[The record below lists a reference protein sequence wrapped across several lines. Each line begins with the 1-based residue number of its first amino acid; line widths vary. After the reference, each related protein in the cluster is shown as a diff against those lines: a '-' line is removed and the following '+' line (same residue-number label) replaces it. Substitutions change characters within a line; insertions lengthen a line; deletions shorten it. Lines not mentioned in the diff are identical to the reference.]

1 MLRFEHPAWLL
12 LTLLALPMAYSA
24 VRWFTSMSKVRRWS
38 AAVLRVLLI
47 ALLSGMLAGASSVR
61 KTDRLAVIAVVDVS
75 GSVQRFGNQG
85 DVGAS
90 GTTATASAAVMERV
104 RLFLKEASK
113 DRGPD
118 DLLGIVVFDAG
129 AAALLAPTRVDML
142 DQPID
147 ASMAEGTDIAQ
158 ALRLGAAM
166 IPPETTGK
174 LLLFSDGVE
183 TDGDAVAAARE
194 MTGRRPGA
202 RATPA
207 PSSEVAGRELAN
219 APATQL
225 GTIPVD
231 VVPIAY
237 NVRNE
242 VMVESV
248 DAPPQAPEGAV
259 IPLRVILDSA
269 GTASGTLEVVREG
282 RPVDINGDAPGTG
295 RRLTLAPGRHVE
307 LVNVQLDHSRMHRFD
322 AVFEPDAPAPSRA
335 GGPVVVNDTIASN
348 NRAQGFTFTPG
359 RGSVLVV
366 DGVDNGSPG
375 GLGQTL
381 PDTLREA
388 GLDVKVVPTDG
399 IPSDLLSLQAY
410 DLIILANVPADAT
423 PRQTH
428 AVLAAYVNELGGGL
442 VMTGGRSSFG
452 AGGWKGTD
460 LEAILPVRLDLPE
473 KLISPAAAIVFVMDN
488 SGSMNRTVMGSS
500 RSQQKIAN
508 EGAAIAV
515 QTLDKTDLVGVIT
528 FNTDYT
534 VDIPLA
540 RNSDARASA
549 EIIRSITPDGGTNL
563 PPALEEAHRQLKAAT
578 ADVKY
583 VIVLTDGRSSGTDAL
598 PGMAAALLEDGI
610 HVTTIGVG
618 DQCDV
623 KTLKAMAERGG
634 GESHYVTDPN
644 TLPRVFTKAV
654 RVLRSPMVRESE
666 FAPVMLA
673 TGSPLTQG
681 LSGAL
686 PNLGGINLSQARTDP
701 TVTNA
706 MVHPAGEPLLAHWN
720 VGLGRVAAFTSDA
733 SRWAR
738 EWIPTPTYRQ
748 FWTDLVR
755 GVARPKSD
763 RSQELTF
770 EVIGNE
776 LHVRLDATGEDG
788 KPMDLLSVP
797 GSLYL
802 PSGQRI
808 PIKLS
813 QTGSGVYEATAP
825 APSSG
830 NYVVTLTPTLG
841 SRSLSPVVGGVSRSS
856 GVEFRRLQSNIGLL
870 EELSRMTGGR
880 VFSLD
885 NPAQVKLFDRTGI
898 RPAEAR
904 LPLWRTLLLWSVI
917 VFMLDVGTRRVAWD
931 RLVSREFGAS
941 LRREN
946 RAALRD
952 RGRQAAASLGRLRT
966 SESEREQGR
975 EAHAA
980 PLLTT
985 EDAKQVVQQQADR
998 RRAARLAKNSG
1009 AADGPSTPGSAGS
1022 GTTPAPPG
1030 SPASIESV
1038 EPPRQSPPGRAEKGR
1053 PEPEQEGGL
1062 FAAKRRAKERI
1073 DRDTQE

>member
-1 MLRFEHPAWLL
+1 MQQSRTHVTLRFEHPVWLL
-12 LTLLALPMAYSA
+12 LTLLALPMAYTA
-24 VRWFTSMSKVRRWS
+24 IRWFSSMSLVRRWS

-47 ALLSGMLAGASSVR
+47 ALLSGTLAGATSVR

-85 DVGAS
+85 GAA
-90 GTTATASAAVMERV
+90 GAGAASPAVMERV
-104 RLFLKEASK
+104 RLFLKEASR

-118 DLLGIVVFDAG
+118 DLLGIVVFDAE
-129 AAALLAPTRVDML
+129 ASSLLAPTRVDML

-147 ASMAEGTDIAQ
+147 ASMAEGSNIAQ

-166 IPPETTGK
+166 APPETTVR
-174 LLLFSDGVE
+174 LVLISDGAE
-183 TDGDAVAAARE
+183 TDGNAVAAARE
-194 MTGRRPGA
+194 LTGSRA
-202 RATPA
+202 IATPA
-207 PSSEVAGRELAN
+207 R
-219 APATQL
+219 APGGGAAQRL
-225 GTIPVD
+225 ETIPID

-242 VMVESV
+242 VMVESL
-248 DAPPQAPEGAV
+248 DAPPQAPANSV
-259 IPLRVILDSA
+259 ISLRVILDSA
-269 GTASGTLEVVREG
+269 GTSRGTLQVLREG

-295 RRLTLAPGRHVE
+295 RALTLSPGRHVE
-307 LVNVQLDHSRMHRFD
+307 LVTIQLESARMHRFD
-322 AVFEPDAPAPSRA
+322 AIFEPDPPSPGAA
-335 GGPVVVNDTIASN
+335 GSPVVLNDTIASN

-366 DGVDNGSPG
+366 DGVDNAVPG

-388 GLDVKVVPTDG
+388 GLDVRVVSPDA

-410 DLIILANVPADAT
+410 DLVILANVPADAM

-428 AVLAAYVNELGGGL
+428 TMLAAYVNDLGGGL
-442 VMTGGRSSFG
+442 VMVGGRSSFG

-488 SGSMNRTVMGSS
+488 SGSMNRSVMGSS

-534 VDIPLA
+534 VEVPLA
-540 RNSDARASA
+540 PNVDSKATA
-549 EIIRSITPDGGTNL
+549 EVLRSITPDGGTNL
-563 PPALEEAHRQLKAAT
+563 PPALQEAHRQLKAAT

-583 VIVLTDGRSSGTDAL
+583 VIVLTDGRSSGTELL
-598 PGMAAALLEDGI
+598 PDMAASLLEDGI

-618 DQCDV
+618 DQCDIP
-623 KTLKAMAERGG
+623 TLKAMAVRGG
-634 GESHYVTDPN
+634 GEHHFVTDPN
-644 TLPRVFTKAV
+644 TLPRVFTRAV
-654 RVLRSPMVRESE
+654 RVLRSPMVRESS

-673 TGSPLTQG
+673 TGSPLTHG
-681 LSGAL
+681 LDGAM

-701 TVTNA
+701 KVTNA
-706 MVHPAGEPLLAHWN
+706 MAHPAGEPLLAHWN

-755 GVARPKSD
+755 GVARPKAD

-770 EVIGNE
+770 EVIGSE

-788 KPMDLLSVP
+788 KPMHLLSVP

-802 PSGQRI
+802 PSGQRV

-813 QTGSGVYEATAP
+813 QTGPGVYEATAP
-825 APSSG
+825 APASG
-830 NYVVTLTPTLG
+830 NYVVTLTPSLG
-841 SRSLSPVVGGVSRSS
+841 SRSLSPIVGGVSRAS

-880 VFSLD
+880 VYSLD
-885 NPAQVKLFDRTGI
+885 APAQAKLFDRTGI

-904 LPLWRTLLLWSVI
+904 LPLWRMLLLWSVI
-917 VFMLDVGTRRVAWD
+917 IFMLDVGTRRIAWD
-931 RLVSREFGAS
+931 RLISREYGAS
-941 LRREN
+941 MRKEN
-946 RAALRD
+946 AAALRD
-952 RGRQAAASLGRLRT
+952 RGKQAAAALGRLRS
-966 SESEREQGR
+966 SESVRQTGEDDG
-975 EAHAA
+975 A
-980 PLLTT
+980 PPVLTSD
-985 EDAKQVVQQQADR
+985 DARRVVQQQADR
-998 RRAARLAKNSG
+998 RRAARQARNAAAREPAAPAAPSDSPGGGTAQGPPSPASESVG
-1009 AADGPSTPGSAGS
+1009 AADPVA
-1022 GTTPAPPG
+1022 APPP
-1030 SPASIESV
+1030 PA
-1038 EPPRQSPPGRAEKGR
+1038 GDGEK
-1053 PEPEQEGGL
+1053 ETGL

-1073 DRDTQE
+1073 EREKKE